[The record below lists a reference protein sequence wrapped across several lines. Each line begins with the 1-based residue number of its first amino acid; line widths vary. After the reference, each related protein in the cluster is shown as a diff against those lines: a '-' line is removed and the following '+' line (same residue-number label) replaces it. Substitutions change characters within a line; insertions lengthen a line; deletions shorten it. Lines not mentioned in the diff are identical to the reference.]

1 MVARKNARGMCVGTK
16 GGFPLPCPRRAA
28 LHKQGRP
35 RANAGLCTQQ
45 GASESSSEFYQVHL
59 AELSGVGGSTQAE
72 PLYRRWRGGEEL
84 CTERKSVASTI

>member
-1 MVARKNARGMCVGTK
+1 MHVGRACTQK
-16 GGFPLPCPRRAA
+16 GGFLCLAQAGQRCTNR
-28 LHKQGRP
+28 GGP

-72 PLYRRWRGGEEL
+72 PLRRGWRGGEEL
-84 CTERKSVASTI
+84 CTERKSVASTV